1 MSALGL
7 RPTVARA
14 GLVSDIGSLRA
25 DFPALHQEVHGKP
38 LAYLDSAASSQR
50 PQAVIDAMVHHERY
64 DHANVHRGVHQL
76 SQRSTEAYEGAR
88 GKISAYINAAD
99 SAEIIF
105 TRGATESINLVAASL
120 GQTRLG
126 PGDEVLVTRMEHHSN
141 IVPWQLICQRTG
153 ARVIP
158 APITETGELDRDGFT
173 ARLNNNTKIVALGH
187 ISNALGTIN
196 PLQDLIAEAH
206 EAGALVSIDG
216 AQAGPHLRIDVR
228 ALDCDFYSLSG
239 HKMFGPTGIG
249 ILYGK
254 RALLEAMPP
263 YQGGG
268 EMILTVSFE
277 ETTYN
282 ALPHKFEAGTP
293 NITGAI
299 GLGAAIDYLNA
310 IDFDALAAHEQ
321 DLLEYATSELLQL
334 PGARIIGTAAHK
346 ASVLSF
352 LLDKIHAHDLGTVV
366 DREGVAIRTGHHCA
380 MPVMD
385 FFGVSATARASF
397 ALYNNRDDVDRLMH
411 GLRQALEMFS

>member
-7 RPTVARA
+7 RPKVARA
-14 GLVSDIGSLRA
+14 RLVSDISSLRA

-385 FFGVSATARASF
+385 FFGVPATARASF

>member
-7 RPTVARA
+7 RPKVARA
-14 GLVSDIGSLRA
+14 RLVSDIGSLRA

-216 AQAGPHLRIDVR
+216 AQAGPHLRIDVQ

-385 FFGVSATARASF
+385 FFGVPATARASF

>member
-7 RPTVARA
+7 RPKVARA
-14 GLVSDIGSLRA
+14 GLVTDIGSLRA

-216 AQAGPHLRIDVR
+216 AQAGPHLRIDVQ

-299 GLGAAIDYLNA
+299 GLGAAIDYLDA

-411 GLRQALEMFS
+411 GLRRALEMFS

>member
-7 RPTVARA
+7 RPTVDRA
-14 GLVSDIGSLRA
+14 GLVTDIRSLRA
-25 DFPALHQEVHGKP
+25 DFPALHQDVHGKP
-38 LAYLDSAASSQR
+38 LVYLDSAASSQR
-50 PQAVIDAMVHHERY
+50 PQAVIDAMVHHEQH

-88 GKISAYINAAD
+88 EKLSAYINAAN

-120 GQTRLG
+120 GQMCLG

-158 APITETGELDRDGFT
+158 APITQTGELDRDGFT
-173 ARLNNNTKIVALGH
+173 ARLTKNTKIVALGH
-187 ISNALGTIN
+187 VSNALGTIN

-206 EAGALVSIDG
+206 QAGALVSIDG
-216 AQAGPHLRIDVR
+216 AQAGPHLRIDVQ

-277 ETTYN
+277 DTTYN

-299 GLGAAIDYLNA
+299 GFGAAIDYLSA
-310 IDFDALAAHEQ
+310 IDFDALAAHEH
-321 DLLEYATSELLQL
+321 DLLEYATNELLRL

-346 ASVLSF
+346 ASLLSF
-352 LLDKIHAHDLGTVV
+352 LFDKIHAHDLGTVV
-366 DREGVAIRTGHHCA
+366 DLEGVAIRTGHHCA

-385 FFGVSATARASF
+385 FFKVPATARASF

-411 GLRQALEMFS
+411 GLRQALEIFS